1 MRKNQIVG
9 LQTIWFKEGDK
20 STKLFIKWLMEEENE
35 LIKSQLVC
43 VGKMKGVCRVIQEKG
58 FLKMRKEG
66 WEWLSDFP
74 TLGFLVTLNV
84 ARL

>member
-1 MRKNQIVG
+1 
-9 LQTIWFKEGDK
+9 
-20 STKLFIKWLMEEENE
+20 MEEEKE

-66 WEWLSDFP
+66 WE
-74 TLGFLVTLNV
+74 
-84 ARL
+84 